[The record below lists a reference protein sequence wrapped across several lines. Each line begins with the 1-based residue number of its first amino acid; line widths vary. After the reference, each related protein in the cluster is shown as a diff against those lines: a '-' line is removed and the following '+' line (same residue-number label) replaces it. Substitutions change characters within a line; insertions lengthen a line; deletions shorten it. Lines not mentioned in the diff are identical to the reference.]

1 MTGLRAGAGSTILRA
16 MKYLLILSTL
26 LFMPL
31 AHAETSQ
38 PEGTRV
44 SLAAEAS
51 EAAVNDELVV
61 HYRIAERGGSAK
73 VLRKKVNGI
82 AAAIETRLK
91 AEKVKHKTT
100 SRRLSPVSSDGV
112 FTTREWEMVQSG
124 EITTS
129 ELDAVSDWLGEI
141 EAKGAKL
148 NHLQFRVSE
157 SVRKKIEEKL
167 KLEAIASFRDKAATI
182 AKGLSGKSFK
192 IIQLNT
198 SGSAPVMAYRQ
209 EKSYSMMSS
218 SAPRMSAGESR
229 IQVSISGTIEVPF
242 KDFPVR

>member
-1 MTGLRAGAGSTILRA
+1 MA

-44 SLAAEAS
+44 SLSAEAS
-51 EAAVNDELVV
+51 EEAVNNELIV

-73 VLRKKVNGI
+73 VLQQKVNGI

-112 FTTREWEMVQSG
+112 FSMREWEMMQSG
-124 EITTS
+124 EIITS
-129 ELDAVSDWLGEI
+129 ELDAVANWLGEI

-157 SVRKKIEEKL
+157 RARKKIEEKL
-167 KLEAIASFRDKAATI
+167 KLEAIASFRSKAAITTI
-182 AKGLSGKSFK
+182 GLTAKSFK
-192 IIQLNT
+192 IIQMNI
-198 SGSAPVMAYRQ
+198 SGSAPVMETYRARDYSI
-209 EKSYSMMSS
+209 KSMVS
-218 SAPRMSAGESR
+218 SAPQMSAGEST
-229 IQVSISGTIEVPF
+229 IKVNVSGTIEVPF
-242 KDFPVR
+242 KSFPVQ

>member
-1 MTGLRAGAGSTILRA
+1 
-16 MKYLLILSTL
+16 
-26 LFMPL
+26 MPL

-61 HYRIAERGGSAK
+61 HYRITERGGNAR
-73 VLRKKVNGI
+73 VLRQKVNAI
-82 AAAIETRLK
+82 AQKIEARLK
-91 AEKVKHKTT
+91 SEKVKHKTT

-112 FTTREWEMVQSG
+112 FSTREWEMLQSG
-124 EITTS
+124 EIKTGDL
-129 ELDAVSDWLGEI
+129 EAVSGWLGDI
-141 EAKGAKL
+141 EATGAKL
-148 NHLQFRVSE
+148 NHLQFKVSDTAHK
-157 SVRKKIEEKL
+157 RIEERL
-167 KLEAIASFRDKAATI
+167 KLEAIASFRSKAATI

-209 EKSYSMMSS
+209 EKSYSMIS
-218 SAPRMSAGESR
+218 SAPQLSAGEST
-229 IQVSISGTIEVPF
+229 IKVNVSGTIEVPF
-242 KDFPVR
+242 KSFPVK